1 MIPLVICTPDVF
13 IFLVRC
19 PEGIRTE
26 CDIRFREFSDAARHS
41 TIGLRS
47 YVSDLFHPAISP
59 IPLLSAA
66 PKGIGL
72 RSNIRLT
79 RALIKSF
86 SITSSEVSTHFRPD
100 LKNRL
105 WGLTFAEAP
114 PNA

>member
-1 MIPLVICTPDVF
+1 MMPLVICTPDVI

-26 CDIRFREFSDAARHS
+26 CDIRFREFSDSGPHS

-47 YVSDLFHPAISP
+47 YVSDPFHPAISP

-72 RSNIRLT
+72 KSNIRLS
-79 RALIKSF
+79 RVLIIGF
-86 SITSSEVSTHFRPD
+86 
-100 LKNRL
+100 
-105 WGLTFAEAP
+105 
-114 PNA
+114 

>member
-1 MIPLVICTPDVF
+1 MIPLVICTPDVI

-26 CDIRFREFSDAARHS
+26 CDIRFREFSDPARHS

-72 RSNIRLT
+72 KSNIRLS
-79 RALIKSF
+79 RVLITF
-86 SITSSEVSTHFRPD
+86 FWITSSEVSTHSRPVLKRRLGGLD
-100 LKNRL
+100 LR
-105 WGLTFAEAP
+105 
-114 PNA
+114 